1 MQIMEIQLDAMLE
14 KLFKVNVP
22 LEHTMIVAE
31 INLVVFTAV
40 KPDKHRIQGVPIN
53 TCVAVVPVSTGITV

>member
-14 KLFKVNVP
+14 KLSKVNVP
-22 LEHTMIVAE
+22 RVHTMIVAE

-40 KPDKHRIQGVPIN
+40 KPGKEG
-53 TCVAVVPVSTGITV
+53 T